1 MGPKRSKIS
10 ATSSDWQAELASSR
24 PAPIFLNLFGAMGEE
39 VGALALQKAQNP
51 FLGLGF
57 RGFGLGALGI

>member
-1 MGPKRSKIS
+1 
-10 ATSSDWQAELASSR
+10 
-24 PAPIFLNLFGAMGEE
+24 MGEE